1 MPRPYTRLMLAPAE
15 TPLRLLVV
23 DDSSAFRGRVRRY
36 LADDPAIDV
45 VGEVG
50 NGADALREIREL
62 RPDVVLLDLSM
73 PPPDGFSVL
82 CIVKGQFHPTK
93 VVVLTSD
100 ASAMVRGRCD
110 ALQADA
116 VIDKGQ
122 TAELL
127 IPTLRRI
134 TTPRG
139 ERSTP

>member
-1 MPRPYTRLMLAPAE
+1 MLAPGE
-15 TPLRLLVV
+15 TQLRLLVV
-23 DDSSAFRGRVRRY
+23 DDSSAFRSRVRRH

-45 VGEVG
+45 VGEVD
-50 NGADALREIREL
+50 NGADALREIEDL
-62 RPDVVLLDLSM
+62 QPDVVLLDLSM

-82 CIVKGQFHPTK
+82 CIVKRQFQSTK

-100 ASAMVRGRCD
+100 ASPMVRGRCD
-110 ALQADA
+110 ALLADA

-134 TTPRG
+134 ATPHG
-139 ERSTP
+139 ERSTS